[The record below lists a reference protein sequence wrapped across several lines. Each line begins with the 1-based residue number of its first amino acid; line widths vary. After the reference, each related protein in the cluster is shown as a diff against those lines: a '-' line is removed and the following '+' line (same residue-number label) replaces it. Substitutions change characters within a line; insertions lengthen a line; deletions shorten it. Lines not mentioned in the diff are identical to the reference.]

1 MSMRIYAH
9 SLFFGAM
16 LLAGCGGNS
25 STQRMSNRSKDE
37 SRRASKIQNDKQQVK
52 KQRVEQKKDEKEGQ
66 GHAFKEL
73 KQKIF
78 TTRKERKKLFKHLG
92 IEYLDYTV
100 IDYAPLLHMNMKST
114 SRYIKDP
121 VTNNLLT
128 EMYAQDIAN
137 HKLVDMSLRWLGQD
151 IGYGVFAEQDIAKD
165 ELIGIYTGVVM
176 DRKKIASKDY
186 AWAYPATTVEGT
198 RISLD
203 AKYEGNELRF
213 INHSYNPNS
222 VVRFIIGIDGLWHV
236 CYVASKE
243 IKKGQQIL
251 VSYGKKYWQSRQY
264 EYREMNP

>member
-1 MSMRIYAH
+1 MSIGIRAH

-16 LLAGCGGNS
+16 ILAGCWGNS
-25 STQRMSNRSKDE
+25 STNRLSNRINKRNQSIEKIQAAKSQTDASSSVDDE
-37 SRRASKIQNDKQQVK
+37 SK
-52 KQRVEQKKDEKEGQ
+52 GQ

-73 KQKIF
+73 NQKVF
-78 TTRKERKKLFKHLG
+78 TTRAERKKLFKHLG

-100 IDYAPLLHMNMKST
+100 IDYAPLLNMDMKST
-114 SRYIKDP
+114 DRYLKNP
-121 VTNNLLT
+121 STNDLLT
-128 EMYAQDIAN
+128 RMYGQDIAN
-137 HKLVDMSLRWLGQD
+137 RKLVDMSVRWLGKD
-151 IGYGVFAEQDIAKD
+151 VGYGIFAEQDIAKD

-176 DRKKIASKDY
+176 DRVKIGSKDY
-186 AWAYPATTVEGT
+186 AWAYPATTTRGT

-264 EYREMNP
+264 EYREINP